1 MIGDHDAFNV
11 EAFIA
16 ILARCKFNLRLAK
29 APPPYNTP
37 VYLVR
42 HPVNPLRSP
51 VYLNLP
57 CRRSKKYF

>member
-42 HPVNPLRSP
+42 HPVYAEPIGKGQYRN
-51 VYLNLP
+51 
-57 CRRSKKYF
+57 